1 MFPKSKKR
9 FQDQEEM
16 KLMSEISRF
25 LVGIGIY
32 PKYTGYNYIVM
43 AVSHVVSLDGA
54 RTTLGDIYRHI
65 GELMGKT
72 PGTVERSIR
81 FVLEK
86 SICSRNILHL
96 NDIFGYDVFH
106 MDTNITAG
114 ELIYLIAD
122 RIMYGR
128 LYRLTAQ
135 KGGSTDTCCDS
146 LVSFTKAFYCITL
159 NTLAHQTPTFLNAD
173 NVFYIP
179 RA

>member
-72 PGTVERSIR
+72 PGLWNAAS
-81 FVLEK
+81 
-86 SICSRNILHL
+86 
-96 NDIFGYDVFH
+96 
-106 MDTNITAG
+106 
-114 ELIYLIAD
+114 
-122 RIMYGR
+122 
-128 LYRLTAQ
+128 
-135 KGGSTDTCCDS
+135 
-146 LVSFTKAFYCITL
+146 VSSSKRAFARATYCT
-159 NTLAHQTPTFLNAD
+159 
-173 NVFYIP
+173 
-179 RA
+179 

>member
-16 KLMSEISRF
+16 KLMSEIGRF

-122 RIMYGR
+122 RIMYG
-128 LYRLTAQ
+128 
-135 KGGSTDTCCDS
+135 D
-146 LVSFTKAFYCITL
+146 
-159 NTLAHQTPTFLNAD
+159 
-173 NVFYIP
+173 YID
-179 RA
+179 